1 VEDLEEEEVAA
12 VVEAVVVEEEGAWL
26 VMSDT
31 RRVETLVAVEVMV
44 TLAAEAMEVVAVED
58 TAAEVE
64 AAAVEEVLVVL
75 GKLEVNK
82 GFSLLIAKLFSYN
95 ICFITYSI
103 RI

>member
-31 RRVETLVAVEVMV
+31 RRVETLVAVEDMV
-44 TLAAEAMEVVAVED
+44 TLAAEAMEVVED

-64 AAAVEEVLVVL
+64 AAAVEEVLAVL

-95 ICFITYSI
+95 ISFIIYSI
-103 RI
+103 II

>member
-1 VEDLEEEEVAA
+1 VEDLEEEEEVAA

-31 RRVETLVAVEVMV
+31 RRVETLVAVEDMV
-44 TLAAEAMEVVAVED
+44 TLAAEAMEVVED

-64 AAAVEEVLVVL
+64 AAAVEEVLAVL

-95 ICFITYSI
+95 ISFIIYSI
-103 RI
+103 II